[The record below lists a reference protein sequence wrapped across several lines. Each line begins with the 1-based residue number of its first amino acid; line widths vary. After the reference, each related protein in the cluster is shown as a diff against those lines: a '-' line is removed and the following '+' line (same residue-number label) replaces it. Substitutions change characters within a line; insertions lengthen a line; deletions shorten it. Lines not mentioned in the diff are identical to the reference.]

1 MSTMKS
7 RCCRRRSNQVSRN
20 FTTQWNSV
28 ENNYGRIY
36 NVTCPSM
43 ESEPNSETVQV
54 VSIEHQQ
61 TDSALVAWFKFI
73 LGIFGIIAFVLSL
86 ASITK

>member
-1 MSTMKS
+1 MRTVSKS
-7 RCCRRRSNQVSRN
+7 FRRRSNQVSRN

-28 ENNYGRIY
+28 GNNYGRIY

-61 TDSALVAWFKFI
+61 TDSALISWFKFI
-73 LGIFGIIAFVLSL
+73 LGIFGIVAFILGL
-86 ASITK
+86 AAITK

>member
-1 MSTMKS
+1 MRTVSKS
-7 RCCRRRSNQVSRN
+7 CRRRSNQVSRN

-43 ESEPNSETVQV
+43 ESEPNPETIQV

-61 TDSALVAWFKFI
+61 TDSALVSWLKFI
-73 LGIFGIIAFVLSL
+73 LGIFGIVAFILGL
-86 ASITK
+86 AAITK

>member
-36 NVTCPSM
+36 NVTCPGI

-73 LGIFGIIAFVLSL
+73 LGIFWIIAFVLS
-86 ASITK
+86 